1 MKTVGIVADNYKLE
15 MFKKELTEQ
24 KFKFDIFPFVDTT
37 STIKVYT
44 LIHRIN
50 EIQSICNKLEIH
62 FKQSN

>member
-24 KFKFDIFPFVDTT
+24 KFKFDIFHFVDTT
-37 STIKVYT
+37 PTIKIYT
-44 LIHRIN
+44 QKHRVN
-50 EIQSICNKLEIH
+50 EIQAICRKVEIH